1 MVTKD
6 GMKEELRVMVLPVT
20 CKGLDE
26 NLHITTVAKDE
37 TKGRLA
43 LSMALEDSAMRAVVS
58 LITVFTMIWILP
70 RRWRTR

>member
-43 LSMALEDSAMRAVVS
+43 LSMALEDSAMVS